1 LITWRGPRLVLA
13 TAAAMPE
20 VSADG
25 RVFTVRLQSGIF
37 FADDP
42 AFKGRP
48 RELVAQDYV
57 YSLKRYYDPRYNSSD
72 LYLFESLKLPGL
84 SELRERAAEVAR
96 AL

>member
-1 LITWRGPRLVLA
+1 
-13 TAAAMPE
+13 MPE

-25 RVFTVRLQSGIF
+25 RVFTVQLQSGIY

-42 AFKGRP
+42 AFKGQP

-84 SELRERAAEVAR
+84 SEQRELALKTRKPFDYDVEVEGVR
-96 AL
+96 PGRQT